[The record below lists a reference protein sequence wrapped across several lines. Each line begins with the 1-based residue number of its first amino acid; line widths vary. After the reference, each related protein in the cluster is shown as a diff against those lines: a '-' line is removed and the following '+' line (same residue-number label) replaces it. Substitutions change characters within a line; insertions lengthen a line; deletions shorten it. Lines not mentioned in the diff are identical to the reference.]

1 MPAPGYKLRDTRIF
15 CCSTRTNRI
24 GRCRTCNLSHSFSNF
39 CLPGHG
45 ANRRNCREVTRS
57 KSCFLFLHNIRTS
70 LVHGL
75 NIPFGTPV
83 PGQSQR
89 SFHHDGR
96 SMSDAKRL
104 TSAILSLCAVD
115 VTRIQGTMMGIG
127 GVLRFGRRK
136 CSGLK
141 GRYNTWREKHFDRRF
156 GISTFGIEYDLVSLG
171 AAGPHVAQAE
181 AYEPIQIPVFNAIMS
196 AARID
201 PRQYSFIDF
210 GCGKGRALVLAAEH
224 GFKRIIGIEFA
235 SSLYELAAHNIAIY
249 RGRKTHAP
257 P

>member
-1 MPAPGYKLRDTRIF
+1 
-15 CCSTRTNRI
+15 
-24 GRCRTCNLSHSFSNF
+24 
-39 CLPGHG
+39 
-45 ANRRNCREVTRS
+45 
-57 KSCFLFLHNIRTS
+57 
-70 LVHGL
+70 
-75 NIPFGTPV
+75 
-83 PGQSQR
+83 
-89 SFHHDGR
+89 
-96 SMSDAKRL
+96 
-104 TSAILSLCAVD
+104 
-115 VTRIQGTMMGIG
+115 MMGIG

-235 SSLYELAAHNIAIY
+235 SSLYELAAHNIAVY

-257 P
+257 PIDLHCADAVQLQIPDEDAMLFFYNPFNDEVLSAVCRNVENAYRARPRSLVVAYRNPVHSQVFESADFLTRDVMNKAFAIYRTDAAAAH